1 MSPRST
7 SFPIAKQP
15 TVTTFHATKFG
26 DIHATWTSGGLYQLD
41 WREAG
46 KIAKNG
52 LFAAATGEAGEV
64 GGNFQ
69 RLLDRYFEGDFSAFQ
84 EVAVDRSGWS
94 PFFAKVYKI
103 CRAIPAGKTLTYGS
117 VAERAGS
124 PLAARAVGQ
133 AMAKNR
139 IPLVIPCHR
148 VLASGGK
155 IGGYSG
161 PGGTVTKEWLLQHEQ
176 QGD

>member
-1 MSPRST
+1 MVTRPAST
-7 SFPIAKQP
+7 ITAKPP
-15 TVTTFHATKFG
+15 TITTFHLTHFG
-26 DIHATWTSGGLYQLD
+26 DIIGHWTSVGLCLLD
-41 WREAG
+41 WRETG
-46 KIAKNG
+46 KLAKNPRI
-52 LFAAATGEAGEV
+52 AAATGEAGEV

-69 RLLDRYFEGDFSAFQ
+69 RLLDRYFAGDFSAFL

-103 CRAIPAGKTLTYGS
+103 CQAIPAGKTLTYGAI
-117 VAERAGS
+117 AEQAGS
-124 PLAARAVGQ
+124 PKAARAVGQ

-155 IGGYSG
+155 LGGYSG
-161 PGGTVTKEWLLQHEQ
+161 PGGTTTKEWLLQHEQ
-176 QGD
+176 QGG